1 MKFMKLLAQLKRLAP
16 AAITL
21 LLTLFYGGCASN
33 REYLPSVTQTQEG
46 NAILATLPEGTL
58 IKLNRGSDLIA
69 RAFLNE
75 TEIITNESNGV
86 VILKTLVPLNIST
99 VQYIRERDERELEYI
114 KMIELLKIQQN
125 QKE

>member
-1 MKFMKLLAQLKRLAP
+1 MKSLAQLKRLAP

-33 REYLPSVTQTQEG
+33 REYLPSVIQTQQG
-46 NAILATLPEGTL
+46 NAIIATLPAGTQ
-58 IKLNRGSDLIA
+58 IKLYRNSDLII

-75 TEIITNESNGV
+75 TEVVTNESNGV
-86 VILKTLVPLNIST
+86 VVLKTLVPLNIST
-99 VQYIRERDERELEYI
+99 VQYISERDERELEYI